1 MAAFN
6 KFNAFLEDVFEGVH
20 DFSADTFKVYL
31 TNTAPNASTQ
41 SVKANLAEI
50 SAGGGYVSGGFTV
63 TVSSSALNGS
73 QYEAV
78 IDDETPLFTATN
90 TVAQWQYVVLYNS
103 STTAKT
109 DPLIGWYD
117 FGSAVDLTTDDV
129 LNIDFASPTFTFA

>member
-20 DFSADTFKVYL
+20 DFSTDTFKVYL
-31 TNTAPNASTQ
+31 TNNAPNASTNA
-41 SVKANLAEI
+41 VKANLAEI
-50 SAGGGYVSGGFTV
+50 GTGGGYVADGFTV
-63 TVSSSALNGS
+63 TVSSSGLNGS

-78 IDDETPLFTATN
+78 INDETPLFTATGTVN
-90 TVAQWQYVVLYNS
+90 TWQYVVLYNS